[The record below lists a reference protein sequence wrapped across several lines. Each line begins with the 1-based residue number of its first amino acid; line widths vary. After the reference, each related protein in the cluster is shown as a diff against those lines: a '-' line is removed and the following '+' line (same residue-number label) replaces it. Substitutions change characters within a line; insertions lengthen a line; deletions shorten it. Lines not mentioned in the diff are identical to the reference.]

1 MRILRR
7 ALLLVFTLL
16 LVCVLAILFV
26 PERWVADRIESIAS
40 EFLDAELRIGSLDLN
55 RLSLTPSAQLSDV
68 DLTGPENN
76 EILDV
81 GNFLVSLDFL
91 QLFKGNVVFEK
102 IELADSLVDL
112 SIDDD
117 GQANWQFLL
126 DAVASE
132 DSSEDAGEDAGEDA
146 QAEEPQSGAEQESQ
160 AIAIPLINELSVE
173 DVNVKFDD
181 RTTSRTAD
189 VNIAASGSTVSTEQ
203 PARLDVSGDVN
214 GESVSLETV
223 LTALAPITIPPENL
237 ELDVKAALGGSTVT
251 AAGSLVDVTTLGDID
266 LDFSVQANGLQE
278 LENVVGLGLP
288 EFPPFSLSGSVDRDD
303 NFIVLRRFD
312 GKLGNT
318 TLEGDV
324 RLDPTTTPV
333 TVFANVISS
342 IVDLDDLAGLV
353 GATPDTATADD
364 TQDNSEQNEPNEG
377 RLLPNGPIDLLPLTR
392 LFNGTIDYRAESVK
406 SEKLPI
412 SRLDLKA
419 EIDGLKLSIEPAN
432 IDIADGNVNGSI
444 NFDVAPESPEG
455 VFELEVNRVSL
466 RDLLESTGIDDDSLG
481 IIGGRVKFWMSG
493 TTVSEMA
500 SNLDGGVFLLMTEGK
515 LDALLS
521 EFAGLDVFESISVLI
536 NPEKP
541 LTEIRCA
548 YVDMHAKNGL
558 LDIANLVIDTEDTVF
573 LADGSV
579 DLNDES
585 LDVTVEPHPKDLS
598 VLAARTAVDLGGT
611 LGAPSVIPG
620 RSLPLRA
627 ATAAVLGALGTPIL
641 AIIPFIEAGTGE
653 DSTYCQGLVSSLGEA
668 EAEAE

>member
-26 PERWVADRIESIAS
+26 PERWVADRIESAAS
-40 EFLDAELRIGSLDLN
+40 TFLDAELRIGSLDLN

-91 QLFKGNVVFEK
+91 QLFKGNVVFEQ

-112 SIDDD
+112 SINGD

-126 DAVASE
+126 DAVAPE
-132 DSSEDAGEDAGEDA
+132 DGSEDAQVKET
-146 QAEEPQSGAEQESQ
+146 EPEAEQENQ

-173 DVNVKFDD
+173 SLNVKFDD
-181 RTTSRTAD
+181 RNSNRTAD
-189 VNIAASGSTVSTEQ
+189 VNIAASGSTVSAEQ
-203 PARLDVSGDVN
+203 PARLDINGDVN

-223 LTALAPITIPPENL
+223 LSALAPITIPPENL
-237 ELDVKAALGGSTVT
+237 ELDVKAALGGSTLSV
-251 AAGSLVDVTTLGDID
+251 AGSLEDVTTLGVID

-288 EFPPFSLSGSVDRDD
+288 EFPPFSLAGSVNRDD
-303 NFIVLRRFD
+303 DFIVLRRFD
-312 GKLGNT
+312 GNLGNT
-318 TLEGDV
+318 ELEGDV
-324 RLDPTTTPV
+324 RLDYTTTPI

-342 IVDLDDLAGLV
+342 VVDLDDLAGLL

-364 TQDNSEQNEPNEG
+364 TQSNSEQNEPDDG

-406 SEKLPI
+406 SEQLPI
-412 SRLDLKA
+412 SRLNLRA
-419 EIDGLKLSIEPAN
+419 EIDGLNLAIAPAN
-432 IDIADGNVNGSI
+432 IDIAGGNINGSI
-444 NFDVAPESPEG
+444 NFDVAPETPEG
-455 VFELEVNRVSL
+455 VFELEVNRLSL

-481 IIGGRVKFWMSG
+481 IIGGRLKFWMSG

-500 SNLDGGVFLLMTEGK
+500 ASLDGGVFLLMTEGK
-515 LDALLS
+515 LDSLLS
-521 EFAGLDVFESISVLI
+521 EVAGLDVFESISVLI
-536 NPEKP
+536 DPDQP
-541 LTEIRCA
+541 LTDIRCA

-558 LDIANLVIDTEDTVF
+558 VDISNLVIDTEDTVF

-585 LDVTVEPHPKDLS
+585 LDVTIEPHPKDLS

-611 LGAPSVIPG
+611 FGDPAIVPG

-627 ATAAVLGALGTPIL
+627 AAAAALGALGTPIL

-653 DSTYCQGLVSSLGEA
+653 DSNYCSGLVDSLGEA

>member
-7 ALLLVFTLL
+7 ALLLVFTLM

-26 PERWVADRIESIAS
+26 PERWIADRIESAAS
-40 EFLDAELRIGSLDLN
+40 TFLDAELRIGSLDLN

-102 IELADSLVDL
+102 IQLADSLVDL

-117 GQANWQFLL
+117 GQPNWQFLL
-126 DAVASE
+126 DA
-132 DSSEDAGEDAGEDA
+132 AGPEDA
-146 QAEEPQSGAEQESQ
+146 QTKETEPEADQESQ

-173 DVNVKFDD
+173 SLNVKFDD
-181 RTTSRTAD
+181 RNTNRTAD
-189 VNIAASGSTVSTEQ
+189 VNIAASGSTVSIEQ

-214 GESVSLETV
+214 GESVSLQSV
-223 LTALAPITIPPENL
+223 VTALAPITIPPENL
-237 ELDVKAALGGSTVT
+237 ELDVKATLGDSTLS
-251 AAGSLVDVTTLGDID
+251 ASGSLEDVTTLGDLD
-266 LDFSVQANGLQE
+266 LDFSVKANGLQE

-288 EFPPFSLSGSVDRDD
+288 EFPPFSLAGSVDRED

-312 GKLGNT
+312 GNLGNT

-324 RLDPTTTPV
+324 RLDYTTTPI
-333 TVFANVISS
+333 TVYANVISS
-342 IVDLDDLAGLV
+342 VVDLDDLAGLV

-364 TQDNSEQNEPNEG
+364 TQSNSEQNEPDDG

-406 SEKLPI
+406 SEQLPI
-412 SRLDLKA
+412 SRLNLQA
-419 EIDGLKLSIEPAN
+419 EIDGLKLAIAPAN
-432 IDIADGNVNGSI
+432 IDIADGNINGSI

-455 VFELEVNRVSL
+455 VFELEVNRLSL

-481 IIGGRVKFWMSG
+481 VIGGRVKFWMSG

-500 SNLDGGVFLLMTEGK
+500 ANLDGGVFLLMTEGK
-515 LDALLS
+515 LDSLLS
-521 EFAGLDVFESISVLI
+521 EVAGLDVFESLSVLI
-536 NPEKP
+536 DPDQP
-541 LTEIRCA
+541 LTDIRCA
-548 YVDMHAKNGL
+548 YVDMHAKSGL

-585 LDVTVEPHPKDLS
+585 LDVTIEPHPKDLS

-611 LGAPSVIPG
+611 LGEPKLIPG
-620 RSLPLRA
+620 RSLPMRA
-627 ATAAVLGALGTPIL
+627 AAAAALGALGTPIL
-641 AIIPFIEAGTGE
+641 AVIPFIEAGTGE
-653 DSTYCQGLVSSLGEA
+653 DSNYCSGLIDSLGEA